1 MTAESTVSTV
11 ETESGIRELLGSGTW
26 PVRVIAYVVVSVIT
40 LGTRTTHGGF
50 VISAVVCVGLLLVA
64 WVGIDVAA
72 IRGHRIPRWP
82 IVVVLVGIGVAC
94 GLVTA
99 LRGGEPMVAFA
110 TVAAIGAG
118 NDLPIGLAST
128 VAATCILA
136 IEMSYLAFG
145 FGSGDLGWPLAV
157 VAGVLVGRSR
167 RDARVQRAQAV
178 ALVAQAERT
187 RAEERRVTMLDERA
201 RIAREIHDLLA
212 HSLGA
217 LGIQLEA
224 ATALLTD
231 AHDIDRALP
240 LLDQARRLASSG
252 LEETR
257 LAIEALRTDAPPLP
271 ESLRSLV
278 ESHVDQ
284 YRTPV
289 DLTITGAAHP
299 LSPDANLALIRVAH
313 EALANAAKHAPS
325 APIAVALDYGADE
338 TTVTVT
344 NETSPGRQL
353 ADAPTP
359 GSPGAN
365 GGYGLAGMRERLLLI
380 GGTLTAGN
388 TADTLTTDLDGP
400 GWTVRARIP
409 HD

>member
-1 MTAESTVSTV
+1 MTAESTVTTA
-11 ETESGIRELLGSGTW
+11 ETGSQIQALLGSGTW

-64 WVGIDVAA
+64 WGGLDVAA
-72 IRGHRIPRWP
+72 IRGRRVPKWP
-82 IVVVLVGIGVAC
+82 IVAVLVGIGIAC

-110 TVAAIGAG
+110 IVAAIGAG
-118 NDLPIGLAST
+118 NDLPIGLASM
-128 VAATCILA
+128 VAAASILA
-136 IEMSYLAFG
+136 IEVSYLAFG
-145 FGSGDLGWPLAV
+145 FGSGDLGWPIAV

-224 ATALLTD
+224 AAALLTD
-231 AHDIDRALP
+231 ARDIDRALP

-257 LAIEALRTDAPPLP
+257 HAIEALRTDTPPLP
-271 ESLRSLV
+271 ESLRTLV

-284 YRTPV
+284 NRTPV
-289 DLTITGAAHP
+289 DLTITGAARP
-299 LSPDANLALIRVAH
+299 LSPDASLALIRVAH

-325 APIAVALDYGADE
+325 APVAVVLDYGPQD

-344 NETSPGRQL
+344 NKTSPGPPL
-353 ADAPTP
+353 IGPPAAGTLDAL
-359 GSPGAN
+359 

-388 TADTLTTDLDGP
+388 TAGAPSTDQDGP

>member
-1 MTAESTVSTV
+1 MTSESTMTTS
-11 ETESGIRELLGSGTW
+11 ETGSEIRALFGSGTW
-26 PVRVIAYVVVSVIT
+26 PVRLIAYVVVSVIT
-40 LGTRTTHGGF
+40 LGTHTTHGGF

-64 WVGIDVAA
+64 WGGIDVAA
-72 IRGHRIPRWP
+72 IRSRRIPKWL
-82 IVVVLVGIGVAC
+82 IFAVLVGIGVAC

-110 TVAAIGAG
+110 IVAAIGAG

-128 VAATCILA
+128 VAATSILA
-136 IEMSYLAFG
+136 IEVSYLAFG
-145 FGSGDLGWPLAV
+145 FGSGDLGWPIAV
-157 VAGVLVGRSR
+157 IAGVLVGRSR

-224 ATALLTD
+224 AMAVLTD

-257 LAIEALRTDAPPLP
+257 HAIEALRTDTPPLP

-278 ESHVDQ
+278 ENHIGQ

-289 DLTITGAAHP
+289 DLTISGMARP

-325 APIAVALDYGADE
+325 APIAVALDYGPDD

-344 NETSPGRQL
+344 NMTSPEQL
-353 ADAPTP
+353 LTGTPTP
-359 GSPGAN
+359 GTLGAN

-388 TADTLTTDLDGP
+388 TAAAPTTDRDGP

>member
-1 MTAESTVSTV
+1 MTTRETVS
-11 ETESGIRELLGSGTW
+11 EIRALFGSGTW

-40 LGTRTTHGGF
+40 LGTRTAHGGF
-50 VISAVVCVGLLLVA
+50 VISAVVFVGLLLVA
-64 WVGIDVAA
+64 WGGIDVAA
-72 IRGHRIPRWP
+72 IRGRRMPRWL
-82 IVVVLVGIGVAC
+82 IFAVLVGTGVAC

-110 TVAAIGAG
+110 IVAAIGAG

-128 VAATCILA
+128 VAATTILA
-136 IEMSYLAFG
+136 IEVSYLAFG
-145 FGSGDLGWPLAV
+145 FGSGDLGWPIAV
-157 VAGVLVGRSR
+157 IAGVLVGRSR

-187 RAEERRVTMLDERA
+187 RAEERRVAMLDERA

-224 ATALLTD
+224 AVALLTD

-257 LAIEALRTDAPPLP
+257 HAIEALRTGTPPLP

-278 ESHVDQ
+278 ESHIDQ

-289 DLTITGAAHP
+289 DLTISGAARP
-299 LSPDANLALIRVAH
+299 LNPDANLALIRVAH
-313 EALANAAKHAPS
+313 EALANAAQHAPS
-325 APIAVALDYGADE
+325 APIAVALDYGPDD

-344 NETSPGRQL
+344 NMTSPGQL
-353 ADAPTP
+353 LIGTPTA
-359 GSPGAN
+359 GTLGAN

-388 TADTLTTDLDGP
+388 TAGTPTTDQDGP